1 MSKSFSELCPFWSK
15 AIREG
20 LIIDRRV
27 EIFATIDG
35 VTHSLENFACC
46 IVGEAHGFSDKYAI
60 ALSRSPEYCQD
71 CQIYAC
77 NLHAYFHSV
86 ARFNRHLDDFVK
98 HFDEVHLG
106 APKQGGGKA

>member
-20 LIIDRRV
+20 LIRDVREGIL
-27 EIFATIDG
+27 ATIDG
-35 VTHSLENFACC
+35 VTHSLADFACC

-60 ALSRSPEYCQD
+60 ALSISPGYCQY
-71 CQIYAC
+71 CQIYARH
-77 NLHAYFHSV
+77 LHADFHSV
-86 ARFNRHLDDFVK
+86 ASFNRYLDDFVK